1 MLRNRLLPSR
11 PLTTDSPPPLLIPGA
26 AMAACTHTYEGVHA
40 PCGHP
45 ATGDAN
51 LCLWHN
57 PRVAKSD
64 TYARDLLMQAD
75 ALGQG
80 DLSEFQLAGLHWPDA
95 HLPLRRLTRADL
107 RDAHLDG
114 ADLSGCELSHANLRR
129 TSLKRADLR
138 GAKLVSAD
146 LSGTNLTDADLRD
159 ADLSGAQLSGTVLN
173 GCDLRGANLA
183 GATITDFRWNRRT
196 RFAGVK
202 GFDADRGHGKGKGDG
217 DPTQSFPAPLALAG
231 AAAGELSTL
240 DDPDPELARTHLF
253 APAVSGVVPMTAPA
267 SATAPLI
274 MPASGWRWATA
285 ASLVFALG
293 GVGVG
298 AWSWHQRAATVTT
311 AVVTAPDEHLQQQI
325 ANLQRQHEADLEQIR
340 VVQGS
345 LRSNTDLAT
354 TLRQEAALR
363 RAEVEALTG
372 SLRASESDLQRAQ
385 AADDRATVLAQKV
398 DELMRL
404 NAELAR
410 ETGRQEQVGRILA
423 DGVGRLK
430 TENHTLVAERDQQ
443 QIDRRHLSDI
453 EAEVLRLRE
462 SVAGLTS
469 ERTDLLA
476 RNAKLTGD
484 LHAASRD
491 IERYLARVNASHLQ
505 DYLTEDQSRVPLL
518 TVVKGKPVA
527 MSGDYLLTL
536 RVDNGQQAGTV
547 RTQIVVQRPSSATNP
562 DVTVVLYDENQQ
574 PLRRIAYSFPH
585 VDAGKPFVASTTEVA
600 CERFPTYARVMIAP
614 GLDGLS
620 AQR

>member
-1 MLRNRLLPSR
+1 
-11 PLTTDSPPPLLIPGA
+11 
-26 AMAACTHTYEGVHA
+26 MAACTYTYQDNHA
-40 PCGHP
+40 ACAHP

-57 PRVAKSD
+57 PLVAKSD
-64 TYARDLLMQAD
+64 VYIRELLTQAD
-75 ALGQG
+75 ALGRS
-80 DLSEFQLAGLHWPDA
+80 DLSEFHLAGLHWPSA

-114 ADLSGCELSHANLRR
+114 ADLSGCELSNANLRR
-129 TSLKRADLR
+129 TSLKHADLR
-138 GAKLVSAD
+138 GAKLVGAD
-146 LSGTNLTDADLRD
+146 LSGTNLTEADLRD

-202 GFDADRGHGKGKGDG
+202 GLDADRSTGSGES

-231 AAAGELSTL
+231 AAAGELSAL
-240 DDPDPELARTHLF
+240 DDPDPEMARTHLF
-253 APAVSGVVPMTAPA
+253 APAVSGSAAPA
-267 SATAPLI
+267 APAPAPLT
-274 MPASGWRWATA
+274 MPAARGWRWATA
-285 ASLVFALG
+285 ASLVIAVA

-298 AWSWHQRAATVTT
+298 AWGLQQRTTALVNTVATV
-311 AVVTAPDEHLQQQI
+311 PDEHLQQEI

-340 VVQGS
+340 VVQGN
-345 LRSNTDLAT
+345 LRTNSDQAN

-363 RAEVEALTG
+363 RAEVEALKG

-398 DELMRL
+398 EDLMHL

-430 TENHTLVAERDQQ
+430 TENQTLASERDQQ
-443 QIDRRHLSDI
+443 QIDRRHLTEV
-453 EAEVLRLRE
+453 EAEVLTLRT
-462 SVAGLTS
+462 SVASLTT

-484 LHAASRD
+484 LLAASRD

-505 DYLTEDQSRVPLL
+505 DYLTDDQSRVPLL

-536 RVDNGQQAGTV
+536 RVDHGQQAGTV
-547 RTQIVVQRPSSATNP
+547 STQIVVQRPASATNP
-562 DVTVVLYDENQQ
+562 DVTVVLYDEHQK

-600 CERFPTYARVMIAP
+600 CERFPTFARVMIAP

-620 AQR
+620 AKR